1 MRWWHGSPLSYR
13 LAALLLMAFAV
24 VATVSGTVSALVLKD
39 SLHQDL
45 DNELVDLAIGAR
57 TAALDNKIT
66 TANDNRWLLESPN
79 LYVGFF
85 TQDAPTAAGQP
96 DLPAPLPTSSFT
108 TTVEGTG
115 DPSVSYRM
123 HGLPMSGGRIVVVAL
138 SLGQTTQAAQEIS
151 LVAGLSGLFSLFAL
165 ALLGTYVVRRELRP
179 LERVAA
185 AADTV
190 AGGDFTYRLD
200 LAALPPR
207 TEVGRLGKALDG
219 MLDELEAA
227 LDARDASQRRLRQFA
242 ADASHELRTPL
253 QSIRGYAEL
262 RLSGALP
269 DGQDVDEA
277 MERIVAEV
285 KRMTGLVEELLL
297 LARFDEQQEAEFEPV
312 DLGQLVL
319 DACRDAAAVEPERP
333 IRVSAAGRLR
343 VHGDEAQLSRL
354 VANLLGNVRMHNAP
368 TIPVEVTARLEPART
383 AAAQVVLTVRDHGS
397 GIPAEA
403 LPHIFD
409 RFYRVDKSRSRASGG
424 SGLGLAIVA
433 AVVDAHHGTVTVG
446 APPDGGTLVTVR
458 LPAAM

>member
-66 TANDNRWLLESPN
+66 DANDNKWLLESPN

-85 TQDAPTAAGQP
+85 TQDAPTAPGQP
-96 DLPAPLPTSSFT
+96 DLPNPLPTTSFT

-115 DPSVSYRM
+115 GTSVSYRI
-123 HGLPMSGGRIVVVAL
+123 HGLPMGDGRFVIVAL

-333 IRVSAAGRLR
+333 IRVDASGQLR

-368 TIPVEVTARLEPART
+368 AIPVEVTARLESVRT
-383 AAAQVVLTVRDHGS
+383 ASAQVVLTVRDHGA